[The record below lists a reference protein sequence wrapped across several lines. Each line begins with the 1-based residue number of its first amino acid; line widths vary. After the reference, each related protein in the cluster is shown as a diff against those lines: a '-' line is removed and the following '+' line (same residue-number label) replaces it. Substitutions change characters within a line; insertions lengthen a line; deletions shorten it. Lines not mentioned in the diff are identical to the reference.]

1 MYLTQTNLIRGLSKR
16 EYLMLRMM
24 CFFSKNLYNVALYN
38 IRQYYFTEKK
48 FLTYFDNCRICKE
61 NENYKLL
68 PAQVAQQTLRKVDFA
83 FRAFFATVGKVKG
96 VNLPY
101 YKEKGGLFTLTIP
114 SQSII
119 IHDGFLFVPMSR
131 AFRAIYGKSKLKSSD
146 NSLGADAIL
155 PAGIAPV
162 NSSIG
167 ECRGKGKI
175 KIEVPERVPVNKIK
189 EIRIIPILNGK
200 KFKIQ
205 YVYEVEPEQLNLNQ
219 SETLAIDL
227 GLENLATCISTVG
240 TSFIMNGRAIKSI
253 NRLWNKR
260 RAELQ
265 SKLPKN
271 QHTSNL
277 IRRLTLKRNNRV
289 NDCIKKTARYIVN
302 HCIEN
307 HIGTIVCGYNPD
319 FKRGINLGK
328 KTNQQFTQIS
338 FGSLREQLENLCWRY
353 GMKYIE
359 QEESYTSKASFLDLD
374 EIPKYNADNPKE
386 YQFSGKRIKR
396 GLYQSSDGRIVN
408 ADINGATNI
417 LRKSS
422 QNFDFEKLSRG
433 LLASPLRIKLT

>member
-16 EYLMLRMM
+16 EYLRLRMM

-48 FLTYFDNCRICKE
+48 HLRYESNYHLTKE

-68 PAQVAQQTLRKVDFA
+68 QAGVSQQTMKVVD
-83 FRAFFATVGKVKG
+83 RAFQSFFALIEKARRGEYRFRDIKLPKYRAKG
-96 VNLPY
+96 SLFNLV
-101 YKEKGGLFTLTIP
+101 L
-114 SQSII
+114 QSNAISI
-119 IHDGFLFVPMSR
+119 KDGFLSVPMSN
-131 AFRAIYGKSKLKSSD
+131 AFTSIYGR
-146 NSLGADAIL
+146 
-155 PAGIAPV
+155 
-162 NSSIG
+162 
-167 ECRGKGKI
+167 EKI
-175 KIEVPERVPVNKIK
+175 KIKLPEHISANKIK
-189 EIRIIPILNGK
+189 EIRIIPIVNGK

-205 YVYEVEPEQLNLNQ
+205 YVYEIEEENLNLNQ
-219 SETLAIDL
+219 SETLAIDI

-240 TSFIMNGRAIKSI
+240 TSFLMNGRAIKSI

-265 SKLPKN
+265 SRLPKN

-307 HIGTIVCGYNPD
+307 NIGTIVCGYNPD
-319 FKRGINLGK
+319 FKRGINLGR

-338 FGSLREQLENLCWRY
+338 FGSLREQLENLCRRY
-353 GMKYIE
+353 GMNYLE

-396 GLYQSSDGRIVN
+396 GLYQSSDGKIVN
-408 ADINGATNI
+408 ADINGAANI

>member
-24 CFFSKNLYNVALYN
+24 CFFSKNLYNVTLYN

-48 FLTYFDNCRICKE
+48 HLRYESNYHLTKE
-61 NENYKLL
+61 NENYRLL
-68 PAQVAQQTLRKVDFA
+68 QAGVSQQTMKIVD
-83 FRAFFATVGKVKG
+83 RAFQSFFALVEKARRGEYRFQDIKLPKYRDKG
-96 VNLPY
+96 SLFNLVLQSNAISI
-101 YKEKGGLFTLTIP
+101 KGG
-114 SQSII
+114 
-119 IHDGFLFVPMSR
+119 FLSVPMSN
-131 AFRAIYGKSKLKSSD
+131 AFTKIFGR
-146 NSLGADAIL
+146 
-155 PAGIAPV
+155 
-162 NSSIG
+162 
-167 ECRGKGKI
+167 EKI
-175 KIEVPERVPVNKIK
+175 KIKLPERVPVKKIK

-205 YVYEVEPEQLNLNQ
+205 YVYEIEEENLNLNQ
-219 SETLAIDL
+219 SETLAIDI

-240 TSFIMNGRAIKSI
+240 TSFLMNGRGIKSI

-265 SKLPKN
+265 SRLPKN

-307 HIGTIVCGYNPD
+307 NIGTIVCGYNPD
-319 FKRGINLGK
+319 FKRGINLGR

-338 FGSLREQLENLCWRY
+338 FGSLREQLENLCRRY
-353 GMKYIE
+353 SMNYLE

-374 EIPKYNADNPKE
+374 EIPNYNADNPQE
-386 YQFSGKRIKR
+386 YKFSGKRIKR

-408 ADINGATNI
+408 ADINGAANI

-422 QNFDFEKLSRG
+422 RNFDFEKLSRG
-433 LLASPLRIKLT
+433 LLASPLRIKLV

>member
-24 CFFSKNLYNVALYN
+24 CFFSKNLYNVTLYN

-48 FLTYFDNCRICKE
+48 HLRYESNYHITKD

-68 PAQVAQQTLRKVDFA
+68 QAGVSQQIIKIVD
-83 FRAFFATVGKVKG
+83 RASQSFFALIEKARRGEYRFQDIKLPKYRDKG
-96 VNLPY
+96 SLFNLV
-101 YKEKGGLFTLTIP
+101 L
-114 SQSII
+114 QSNAISI
-119 IHDGFLFVPMSR
+119 KNGFLTVPMSMS
-131 AFRAIYGKSKLKSSD
+131 FKKIHG
-146 NSLGADAIL
+146 N
-155 PAGIAPV
+155 
-162 NSSIG
+162 
-167 ECRGKGKI
+167 EKI
-175 KIEVPERVPVNKIK
+175 KIKVPERIPVKKIK
-189 EIRIIPILNGK
+189 EIRIIPIVNGK

-205 YVYEVEPEQLNLNQ
+205 YVYEIEEENLNLNQ
-219 SETLAIDL
+219 SETLAIDI

-240 TSFIMNGRAIKSI
+240 TSFLMNGRAIKSI

-265 SKLPKN
+265 SRLPKN
-271 QHTSNL
+271 QHTSSL

-307 HIGTIVCGYNPD
+307 NIGTIVCGYNLD
-319 FKRGINLGK
+319 FKREINLGR

-338 FGSLREQLENLCWRY
+338 FGSLREQLENLCRRY
-353 GMKYIE
+353 GMNYLE

-408 ADINGATNI
+408 ADINGAANI

-422 QNFDFEKLSRG
+422 QNFNFEKLGRG

>member
-24 CFFSKNLYNVALYN
+24 CFFSKNLYNVTLYN

-48 FLTYFDNCRICKE
+48 HLRYESNYHITKD

-68 PAQVAQQTLRKVDFA
+68 QAGVSQQTMKIVD
-83 FRAFFATVGKVKG
+83 RAFQSFFALIKKARHGEYRFQDIKLPKYRDKG
-96 VNLPY
+96 SLFNLV
-101 YKEKGGLFTLTIP
+101 L
-114 SQSII
+114 QSNAISI
-119 IHDGFLFVPMSR
+119 KNGFLTVPMSM
-131 AFRAIYGKSKLKSSD
+131 AFKQIYG
-146 NSLGADAIL
+146 N
-155 PAGIAPV
+155 
-162 NSSIG
+162 
-167 ECRGKGKI
+167 EKI
-175 KIEVPERVPVNKIK
+175 KIKVPEKIPVKKIK

-205 YVYEVEPEQLNLNQ
+205 YVYEIEEENLNLNQ
-219 SETLAIDL
+219 AETLAIDV

-240 TSFIMNGRAIKSI
+240 TSFLMNGRAIKSI

-265 SKLPKN
+265 SRLPKN
-271 QHTSNL
+271 QHTSSL

-307 HIGTIVCGYNPD
+307 NIGTIVCGYNLD
-319 FKRGINLGK
+319 FKREINLGR

-338 FGSLREQLENLCWRY
+338 FGSLREQLENLCRRY
-353 GMKYIE
+353 GMNYLE

-408 ADINGATNI
+408 ADINGAANI

-422 QNFDFEKLSRG
+422 QNFNFEKLGRG

>member
-24 CFFSKNLYNVALYN
+24 CFFSKNLYNVTLYN

-48 FLTYFDNCRICKE
+48 HLRYESNYHITKD

-68 PAQVAQQTLRKVDFA
+68 QAGVSQQTMKVVD
-83 FRAFFATVGKVKG
+83 RAFKSFFALIEKAKRGEYRFQDIQLPKYRAKG
-96 VNLPY
+96 SLFNLV
-101 YKEKGGLFTLTIP
+101 L
-114 SQSII
+114 QSNAISI
-119 IHDGFLFVPMSR
+119 KDGFLTVPMSN
-131 AFRAIYGKSKLKSSD
+131 AFTSIYGR
-146 NSLGADAIL
+146 
-155 PAGIAPV
+155 
-162 NSSIG
+162 
-167 ECRGKGKI
+167 EKI
-175 KIEVPERVPVNKIK
+175 KIKLPEHIPVNKIK
-189 EIRIIPILNGK
+189 EIRIIPILNGG

-219 SETLAIDL
+219 SETLAIDI

-240 TSFIMNGRAIKSI
+240 TSFIMDGRRIKSI

-265 SKLPKN
+265 SILPKN
-271 QHTSNL
+271 QRTSNL

-307 HIGTIVCGYNPD
+307 NIGTIVCGYNLD
-319 FKRGINLGK
+319 FKRSINLGK

-338 FGSLREQLENLCWRY
+338 FGNLREQLENLCQRY
-353 GMKYIE
+353 GMRYVE

-374 EIPKYNADNPKE
+374 DIPIYNADNPRE
-386 YQFSGKRIKR
+386 YKFSGKRIAR
-396 GLYQSSDGRIVN
+396 GLYRSSDGRIVN
-408 ADINGATNI
+408 ADLNGAANI

-422 QNFDFEKLSRG
+422 RNFNFGKLGRG
-433 LLASPLRIKLT
+433 LLASPLRIKLF